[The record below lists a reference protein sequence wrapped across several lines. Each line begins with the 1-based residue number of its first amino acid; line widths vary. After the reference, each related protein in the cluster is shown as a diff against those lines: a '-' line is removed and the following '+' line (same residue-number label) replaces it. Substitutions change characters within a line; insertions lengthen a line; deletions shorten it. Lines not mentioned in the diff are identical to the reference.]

1 VSLADALERAAVELT
16 AEADTIRPANGDPLR
31 LLDALDGAAAARV
44 VEWLLRHEGA
54 DSEEL
59 LETWSEREE
68 GRAALFAVDEAAL
81 PKQGR
86 KLLRRTLH
94 RLRSRGVETPEPA
107 PERRVASLPSL
118 DDTISEALVTPLDPS
133 GARLVYLVEPDPSG
147 GARVFEIAL
156 DDRRGILDA
165 SVYSAGRSK
174 VRTFLREIA
183 GRSRLAAQSVTPE
196 SVRALLA
203 RAAARQPAERRLP
216 GSFMEWKAHLTSGAD
231 EAATPGARVAEALGG
246 SADGGRI
253 REAAQRVTA
262 GEAGPW
268 PEPSELLVPVA
279 ERIRERASSE
289 ILVSAAQRREQ
300 ADLALTD
307 ALDELYGD
315 EGGTV
320 CAERL
325 RETAY
330 LCWKRGDE
338 ESARVWL
345 AAAAGFAELPPRE
358 NPVARA
364 LLEATLAPLLQ
375 SLGEEGEEAEAAPL
389 ESPILTK

>member
-1 VSLADALERAAVELT
+1 VSLADALERAAGELP
-16 AEADTIRPANGDPLR
+16 AEADSIRPANGDPLR
-31 LLDALDGAAAARV
+31 LLEALAAPAAARV
-44 VEWLLRHEGA
+44 LDWLLRHEAA
-54 DSEEL
+54 DSEDL
-59 LETWSEREE
+59 LETWSESEE
-68 GRAALFAVDEAAL
+68 GRAALFAIEEAAL
-81 PKQGR
+81 PKSGR

-107 PERRVASLPSL
+107 PEQRVATLPSV

-133 GARLVYLVEPDPSG
+133 GARLVYLVERDPSG

-174 VRTFLREIA
+174 VRSFLREISE
-183 GRSRLAAQSVTPE
+183 RPRLAAQPAPPE

-216 GSFMEWKAHLTSGAD
+216 GSFAEWKAHLTGGAD
-231 EAATPGARVAEALGG
+231 EAATPGARVAEALGAT
-246 SADGGRI
+246 ADGGRI
-253 REAAQRVTA
+253 REAAERVTA

-268 PEPSELLVPVA
+268 PEPSELLGPVA

-289 ILVSAAQRREQ
+289 SLVSAAQRREQ
-300 ADLALTD
+300 AEQALTD

-315 EGGTV
+315 VGGTV

-330 LCWKRGDE
+330 VCWKRGE
-338 ESARVWL
+338 EEAARVWL
-345 AAAAGFAELPPRE
+345 AAAAAFAELPPRE

-364 LLEATLAPLLQ
+364 LLEATLAPLLE
-375 SLGEEGEEAEAAPL
+375 SLGEEGEEAETAPL
-389 ESPILTK
+389 ESPILIK